1 MPKKP
6 KGGRRNYDWAALTHE
21 YVTEP
26 DMSLRKLAKKYGIGY
41 DTVAK
46 KSKAEGWFATRKKYQ
61 SKLISKSIS
70 QTCDKQAKA
79 LSKES
84 NYLAK
89 LQEHYEKM
97 VSDSEQYRK
106 HLVETKLIEDN
117 SMLITTEEK
126 LFTKYDTRAMKDSFQ
141 MLKMMEDLS
150 RSLLDIQ
157 RLEAMQKHEIDAAR
171 LELEREKFEWEKQKA
186 EYGRPD
192 STNAIRIDGFEEG
205 WSE

>member
-6 KGGRRNYDWAALTHE
+6 KGGRRNYDWTALTHE
-21 YVTEP
+21 YVTDP
-26 DMSLRKLAKKYGIGY
+26 NMSLRKLAKKYGIGY
-41 DTVAK
+41 DTIAK
-46 KSKAEGWFATRKKYQ
+46 KSKAEGWFATRKKFQ
-61 SKLISKSIS
+61 SKLVSKSIS
-70 QTCDKQAKA
+70 QSCNDQAKA

-84 NYLAK
+84 NYLTK

-97 VSDSEQYRK
+97 VYDSEQYRK

-126 LFTKYDTRAMKDSFQ
+126 LFTKYDTRAMRDSFQ

-171 LELEREKFEWEKQKA
+171 LELERERFEFEKQKA
-186 EYGRPD
+186 EAFKPTD
-192 STNAIRIDGFEEG
+192 SNAIRIEGFEKG
-205 WSE
+205 WAE